1 MKIENNI
8 EFQTIRQELSL
19 LCQTAR
25 AREMV
30 AEIHFLYD
38 LELIETLLEQ
48 SYQMRNL
55 LAGVHDFP
63 FDNCYD
69 LGPCL
74 QRLRVQGTSISQED
88 LRLFLL
94 SYSTIGKILS
104 FLEVEKDKADCSAIL
119 KLCKDVCFDKA
130 VLKECSKIIDTDGE
144 IKESCSPVLRDIRQR
159 QSSTK
164 KKLGTKIQTILSK
177 SKDNGWTN
185 SEDDVTIRNGSL
197 VIPVKSSYKRQIKG
211 ILHDSSQTGQTFY
224 IEPEE
229 IVEINFELKELDLL
243 EQQEIHRI
251 LLEFSDLLRQN
262 LDSLQQSYQF
272 LVQTDFLRAKSLYAL
287 SIGAGKPE
295 LLDSPTLDWYE
306 ARHPLLEKSLKSK
319 GQKIIPLNIRLSEQK
334 RILIISGPNAGG
346 KSVCL
351 KTLAL
356 LQYML
361 QCGLLIPVKEISRA
375 GIFDNIFLSIG
386 DSQSLE
392 NDLSTYSSH
401 LLQMKEICEQADK
414 DSLFL
419 IDECGSGTDP
429 QMGGAISESILEYLD
444 KVKSRG
450 VVTTHYPNL
459 KHLPMSHPNMVNGAM
474 LFDTDKMVPLF
485 TLSIGT
491 PGSSFAFEIAR
502 RIGLDES
509 VINAAKDKVGSQQLK
524 FEQELQQIEVEKLSL
539 QEQNRR
545 MKDYDDTLYET
556 ISKYRRLEEKLSV
569 DKNRI
574 LDKARQEAKDILSQ
588 ANRKIENVVEQIRKS
603 NAEKQQVKQAKK
615 EIEDQVQ
622 LLQQQSSETKILT
635 QENSRSQ
642 SKSTKSNLKFVNSS
656 IEPGDYVV
664 FGNEQ
669 TIMEVKSI
677 GKNSLELTTHNF
689 SLRTSPDK
697 VQKIDKQSYLKQ
709 KKGQDKT
716 SGFGLNP
723 IMDRINTIRST
734 YKSQI
739 DLRGERAEDAIKAV
753 SNMIDTARLL
763 GESRISILHGKG
775 DGILKVLIRDYLR
788 ELPQVKTFYPERV
801 EFGGEGIT
809 IVELN

>member
-262 LDSLQQSYQF
+262 LDSLQQSYLF

-615 EIEDQVQ
+615 EIEDHIQ

-642 SKSTKSNLKFVNSS
+642 SKGTKSNLKFVNSS